1 MSRLKK
7 DGTGKPDFAI
17 CNKKER
23 QWLIFEGTVYNIEQI
38 QERDKLKTEK
48 YADLRASLKRLHPG
62 YNVIQVNLVF
72 DFLSGYCKELIHKL
86 CLKFVLC
93 LPDLNV
99 VYHVH
104 KVCLESIQIFVLITT
119 QSSLKE
125 VDHLD
130 ITLNPTN
137 KAFQPYRKPND
148 EPLYINTNLTTHP
161 Q

>member
-38 QERDKLKTEK
+38 KERDKLKTEK
-48 YADLRASLKRLHPG
+48 YANLRASLKTLHPG

-86 CLKFVLC
+86 CLKFFLC

-99 VYHVH
+99 VYHVN
-104 KVCLESIQIFVLITT
+104 KVCLKSIQIFVLITI
-119 QSSLKE
+119 QSSLKG

-137 KAFQPYRKPND
+137 ESFHPYRKPND